1 MKSVGVSRRLSY
13 KAGMDVRSRCDLHV
27 HSIHST
33 DTGNYALRRAR
44 LGESYTP
51 PRRVYDVC
59 RRRGM
64 TLVTISDHNT
74 LAGALEIADLPD
86 TFLSV
91 EVTTRFPEDDA
102 PLHVLV
108 WGLTEEDHRDLQPF
122 RPSVYELVDFL
133 AERGLAHALAHP
145 LYRMGPPL
153 TASHVERMML
163 LFGTWEGRNGA
174 RPRSSNLLGE
184 RLAAAVTP
192 AYLEKLAERHD
203 LEPRH
208 YGAIAL
214 TGGSDDHGGLDIATT
229 WTEAPVSGPDS
240 FLQAIRTGTCEARGA
255 HGSAVKLA
263 HALAALGL
271 NAFRRSGG
279 TLPEPIADQVAALL
293 DEDVDDVLAH
303 HERVSTAT
311 GAIAR
316 SLGERAR
323 TGALAIDALPT
334 FGGRLG
340 SVLLAAGLEAPYLA
354 AFHHRAGTHQDVL
367 EVERA
372 FFGLA
377 GRTSEPRAL
386 LFTDT
391 FAEANGVAGTMR
403 RLRDEAAAGE
413 LEVTVVTTEPT
424 RRVEPGLLALAPD
437 WSLPLPTYETLV
449 LSFPSL
455 REVLTEVESAAPD
468 VIHVA
473 TPGPVGLC
481 GLVAAKL
488 LGIPLVGSYHT
499 ELGPY
504 ALHLTKDLLVADAT
518 DAYVHWFYRQCSLV
532 LAPTQAIANALS
544 GRGFDQSLLVWGRGV
559 DTDLFTPA
567 RRDEAL
573 RGRLLDGGDTLLLSV
588 GRLSEEKRLEVLLEA
603 FGRLGAERPGARLVV
618 VGDGPARPRL
628 EERAPDGVTFL
639 GELRGAELAAV
650 FASADVFCFPSTT
663 DTFGQVLLEAAA
675 SGLPV
680 VAAAAGGAPELVRH
694 GRTGYLVPPDD
705 PAMLAAV
712 IADLVAVPEL
722 RRRLG
727 EAAAAAAREER
738 TWGRSLAEL
747 RDAYARA
754 AGIGDAS
761 VGVAA
766 LA

>member
-1 MKSVGVSRRLSY
+1 LKSVAADRRLSY
-13 KAGMDVRSRCDLHV
+13 KAVMDSLARCDLHV

-44 LGESYTP
+44 LGESYTR

-74 LAGALEIADLPD
+74 LDGALEIADLPN

-91 EVTTRFPEDDA
+91 EVTSRFPDDDV

-108 WGLTEEDHRDLQPF
+108 WALTEEDHRDLQPL

-133 AERGLAHALAHP
+133 RNRGLAHALAHP

-153 TASHVERMML
+153 TASHVERMRL
-163 LFGTWEGRNGA
+163 LFGIWEGRNGA
-174 RPRSSNLLGE
+174 RPRSSNELAA
-184 RLAAAVTP
+184 RLAASVTP

-208 YGAIAL
+208 PGRIAI

-229 WTEAPVSGPDS
+229 FTEAAAAGVDGFLGALTTGRCEPVGS
-240 FLQAIRTGTCEARGA
+240 

-279 TLPEPIADQVAALL
+279 TLPELVDQVAALL
-293 DEDVDDVLAH
+293 DEDVDDVLTH
-303 HERVSTAT
+303 HERVSRST
-311 GAIAR
+311 GATVR
-316 SLGERAR
+316 RLGESAR
-323 TGALAIDALPT
+323 TGALQVDAWPT
-334 FGGRLG
+334 LGSRLG
-340 SVLLAAGLEAPYLA
+340 SVVLAGVLEAPYLT
-354 AFHHRAGTHQDVL
+354 AFQHQAGTHQGVL
-367 EVERA
+367 ELERA
-372 FFGLA
+372 FFGLE
-377 GRTSEPRAL
+377 GHRSDPSAL

-391 FAEANGVAGTMR
+391 FAEANGVAGTIR
-403 RLRDEAAAGE
+403 RLQDEAVRGE
-413 LEVTVVTTEPT
+413 LEVTVVTAAAEART
-424 RRVEPGLLALAPD
+424 EPGLLAFAPE
-437 WSLPLPTYETLV
+437 WSLPLPTYESLV

-455 REVLTEVESAAPD
+455 REVVTEVEAARPD

-473 TPGPVGLC
+473 TPGPLGLC
-481 GLVAAKL
+481 GLAAAKL

-504 ALHLTKDLLVADAT
+504 ALHLTKDLLVAEAT
-518 DAYVHWFYRQCSLV
+518 DAYVHWFYRQCSIV
-532 LAPTQAIANALS
+532 LAPTQAIAHAL
-544 GRGFDQSLLVWGRGV
+544 GDRGFDRNVLVWGRGV

-567 RRDEAL
+567 RRNEAL
-573 RGRLLDGGDTLLLSV
+573 RTRLLDGGDALLLSV
-588 GRLSEEKRLEVLLEA
+588 GRVSDEKRIEILLDA
-603 FGRLGAERPGARLVV
+603 YGRLRAERDGARLAV
-618 VGDGPARPRL
+618 VGDGPARSRL
-628 EERAPDGVTFL
+628 EQSAPGGVTFL
-639 GELRGAELAAV
+639 GELRGRELAAV
-650 FASADVFCFPSTT
+650 YASADVFCFPSTT

-694 GRTGYLVPPDD
+694 GETGYLVPPGD
-705 PAMLAAV
+705 ATTLAIV
-712 IADLVAVPEL
+712 IGELVTEPEL

-727 EAAAAAAREER
+727 EAGAALAGQR
-738 TWGRSLAEL
+738 TWVRSLAEL
-747 RDAYARA
+747 RDAYAQA
-754 AGIGDAS
+754 AGIDDLR
-761 VGVAA
+761 VPRAA
-766 LA
+766 VPV